1 MRYPKASTHELKAAA
16 GKFRVLGVDLHDGDS
31 GNYLL
36 GDFDTLE
43 AAKEHAKIKA
53 GIGSP
58 IFIYND
64 AGELVVRYG
73 SWH

>member
-1 MRYPKASTHELKAAA
+1 MRYPTASKQELMAAA
-16 GKFRVLGVDLHDGDS
+16 GKFRVIGVDLHNGES

-36 GDFDTLE
+36 GEFDTLD
-43 AAKEHAKIKA
+43 AAKDCAKLKA
-53 GIGSP
+53 GVASP
-58 IFIYND
+58 VFIYND